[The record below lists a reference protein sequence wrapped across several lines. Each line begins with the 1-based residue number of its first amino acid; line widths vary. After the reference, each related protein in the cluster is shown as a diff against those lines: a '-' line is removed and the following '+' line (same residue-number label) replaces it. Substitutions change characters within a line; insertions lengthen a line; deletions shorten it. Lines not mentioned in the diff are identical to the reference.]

1 MAKQI
6 IVDIDNTGEVRI
18 ETTGFAGPVCL
29 EESQFLK
36 GLLGHETSRCLTPMF
51 YQKNDVELRKHIN
64 LCG

>member
-18 ETTGFAGPVCL
+18 ETKGFTGPVCL
-29 EESQFLK
+29 EESQFIK
-36 GLLGHETSRCLTPMF
+36 DLLGQEISRCLAPMF
-51 YQKNDVELRKHIN
+51 YQKNSVEIKKHIN